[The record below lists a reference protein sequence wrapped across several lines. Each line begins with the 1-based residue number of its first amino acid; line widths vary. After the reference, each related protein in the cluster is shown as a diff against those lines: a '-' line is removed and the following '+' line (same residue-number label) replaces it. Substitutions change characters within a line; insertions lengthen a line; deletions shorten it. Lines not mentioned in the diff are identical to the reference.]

1 MFIEKQK
8 KDCKNI
14 VQSVGGGGD
23 GLIFLSKNKAL
34 QSYGDSRLFF
44 HS

>member
-14 VQSVGGGGD
+14 VQSVGGGY